1 MSGNELECR
10 SSHHQLEAESFLQ
23 LFYKHKSTI
32 GLLVTEQ
39 YTEQDILKVSNLV
52 KEVGMERRKNS
63 TYENPVG
70 VKLPEGWKT
79 LPISSKLYFVSPKVS
94 KHQWLESNQPNPSGQ
109 SRAGSRS
116 VFLLTKFISC
126 QIYFAAL
133 NLPMRS
139 R

>member
-52 KEVGMERRKNS
+52 KEVGMERRKNT
-63 TYENPVG
+63 TYENPYEKLKVIQTNKMKQTNNCPHSEVG
-70 VKLPEGWKT
+70 QDFLNNLFNNNNLFPSLPRSPLQPYKSSQDHCQ
-79 LPISSKLYFVSPKVS
+79 PIKSYIL
-94 KHQWLESNQPNPSGQ
+94 
-109 SRAGSRS
+109 
-116 VFLLTKFISC
+116 
-126 QIYFAAL
+126 
-133 NLPMRS
+133 
-139 R
+139 